1 MLSTTCL
8 VLLNK
13 VSRLLRS
20 TADQSAYAI
29 WRKRMSSIEPALL
42 TSTSISPTSRRTL
55 ANAASVEAQSA
66 ASPSEA
72 TKS

>member
-8 VLLNK
+8 VVLNS

-20 TADQSAYAI
+20 TADQSAWLI
-29 WRKRMSSIEPALL
+29 CRNRISSMVPALF

-55 ANAASVEAQSA
+55 ANAASVDAQSV
-66 ASPSEA
+66 ASPSDA
-72 TKS
+72 MKS